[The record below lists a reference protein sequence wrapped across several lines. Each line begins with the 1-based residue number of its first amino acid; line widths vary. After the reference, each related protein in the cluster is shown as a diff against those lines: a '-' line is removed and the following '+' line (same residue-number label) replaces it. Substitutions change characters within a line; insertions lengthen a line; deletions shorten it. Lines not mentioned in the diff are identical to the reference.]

1 MKLVNKSRFYIGLL
15 IVLFL
20 VASYFLKIEIDSG
33 ANYTVTDSLLG
44 IIIFHSFFVLV
55 AYSLIALFFLVT
67 GFKRIKIE

>member
-1 MKLVNKSRFYIGLL
+1 MKLTNKFRFYTGLL

-20 VASYFLKIEIDSG
+20 VTSYFFKIEIDSG

-55 AYSLIALFFLVT
+55 VYSLIALFFIFT

>member
-1 MKLVNKSRFYIGLL
+1 MKLVNKFRFYIGLL

-67 GFKRIKIE
+67 GFKRIKVE